1 MKIAELFVDLG
12 IQGSEK
18 AVTALAGIKQAL
30 TDVATTVGVV
40 TTALAGAIYAFE
52 KLSSESNQT
61 GFGLS
66 QFEKATGLSAD
77 TLQRWQQLGIN
88 SGVTADE
95 VTKSVR
101 NLQNIMFQ
109 MVAGGKAPEG
119 IAFLQ
124 QELAKLGKPIDTTRF
139 RDVYYM
145 MGKLREFARESHLP
159 PDFKKH
165 VLDSFG
171 LGDDFQQALKT
182 STFDLAKADPR
193 RMYSEN
199 QLQTLTDLHNRWMKL
214 IDEIQHSIGKL
225 NVRFGPGLVSDIEKL
240 AHALLDLASALGE
253 LNEQIGVLKFFKNV
267 VSDFAFFGHGIAK
280 TIRKGIEEHN
290 DPKGG
295 IWKQTWDK
303 IKEPFNEPFAGP
315 GTPSMSRFFGS
326 GMAALQSLNGMPQA
340 GIPYMTTNN
349 FEVHIDGAQDP
360 HAVVQEF
367 NRQTSKMINDAARQI
382 PSFNTGSGS

>member
-12 IQGSEK
+12 INGSEK

-40 TTALAGAIYAFE
+40 TTSLAGAIYAFE
-52 KLSSESNQT
+52 KLTNQSNQT

-66 QFEKATGLSAD
+66 QFEKATGLSAN
-77 TLQRWQQLGIN
+77 TLQRWQQLGLN
-88 SGVTADE
+88 SGVAADE

-124 QELAKLGKPIDTTRF
+124 QELAKLGKPIDTARF

-214 IDEIQHSIGKL
+214 IDEIQHSVGKL
-225 NVRFGPGLVSDIEKL
+225 NVRFGPGIVTDIEKL
-240 AHALLDLASALGE
+240 AHALIDLANALGE
-253 LNEQIGVLKFFKNV
+253 LNEQIGVLKFLKTV
-267 VSDFAFFGHGIAK
+267 ISDFAFFGHGIAN

-303 IKEPFNEPFAGP
+303 IKGPFNEPFAGP
-315 GTPSMSRFFGS
+315 GTQSISNFVTS
-326 GMAALQSLNGMPQA
+326 GAAALTTLGGA
-340 GIPYMTTNN
+340 GAAAGTAINN
-349 FEVHIDGAQDP
+349 YNISIDGAQDP
-360 HAVVQEF
+360 QAVVDEF
-367 NRQTSKMINDAARQI
+367 HRQTSKMINDAARQI